1 MRMTALLSQTR
12 LVMLSKDYRL
22 RLQIIACKTRLNREV
37 TLDERVWA
45 QKLCEHNKHAKGIW
59 DRTVNH

>member
-1 MRMTALLSQTR
+1 
-12 LVMLSKDYRL
+12 MLSKDYRL